1 MISSFIN
8 TIVYKLITIKLPM
21 STNDNT
27 LMTFLKKQSLFGNS
41 PSKKRS
47 SRSRSKDKYYDIKPA
62 VNKPYEDNLNQN
74 LFNTPDYNAY
84 PDRTATKSWKEETG
98 HREGSP
104 IQNVKVG
111 FNPQFENSGYNSFNS
126 YDGRNDYREG
136 KVTSLRFDMDGSP
149 GKVRNELV
157 ANDSSF

>member
-1 MISSFIN
+1 
-8 TIVYKLITIKLPM
+8 M

-62 VNKPYEDNLNQN
+62 VNKPFEDNLNQN
-74 LFNTPDYNAY
+74 LFNAPDYN
-84 PDRTATKSWKEETG
+84 TSATKNWREDTG

-111 FNPQFENSGYNSFNS
+111 FNHSFENSGYNTFNS

-149 GKVRNELV
+149 SKVRNELV